1 MSSSFRFVK
10 ALAVGGL
17 FVSGLAACT
26 SAPAPANADPVI
38 MVAGTISPEAILT
51 PLKAQLEYDGWK
63 KVYLFELAD
72 LGTADIA
79 TSANSLKAKVNSV
92 LTATGATK
100 VDIVSHSQ
108 GGIVSRYYMKSLGGS
123 SKVDTFVSL
132 SAPNN
137 GALAT
142 NVLSQ
147 LLGDASP
154 VTITQMTT
162 GSTFLNNLNSGA
174 DVPSPVRAY
183 ALYSQNDE
191 IVNPVSTS
199 RHDVGVNVRIQ
210 DQCPLLVVGHVGMIT
225 NRAVYSGVRSALK
238 NETVKIDCL
247 ALNSPL

>member
-17 FVSGLAACT
+17 FASGLAACT

-38 MVAGTISPEAILT
+38 IVAGTISPEAILT

-123 SKVDTFVSL
+123 
-132 SAPNN
+132 
-137 GALAT
+137 
-142 NVLSQ
+142 Q

-199 RHDVGVNVRIQ
+199 RHDVGVNDRIQ

>member
-1 MSSSFRFVK
+1 M
-10 ALAVGGL
+10 
-17 FVSGLAACT
+17 AACT

-38 MVAGTISPEAILT
+38 IVAGTISPEAILT

-142 NVLSQ
+142 NILSQ
-147 LLGDASP
+147 LL
-154 VTITQMTT
+154 
-162 GSTFLNNLNSGA
+162 
-174 DVPSPVRAY
+174 
-183 ALYSQNDE
+183 
-191 IVNPVSTS
+191 
-199 RHDVGVNVRIQ
+199 HDVGVNIRIQ

-238 NETVKIDCL
+238 NATVKIDCL